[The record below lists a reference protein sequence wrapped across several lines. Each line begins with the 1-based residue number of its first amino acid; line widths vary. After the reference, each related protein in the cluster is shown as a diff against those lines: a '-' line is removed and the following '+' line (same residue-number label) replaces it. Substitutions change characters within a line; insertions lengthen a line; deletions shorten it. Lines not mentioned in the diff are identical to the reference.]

1 MDTSIVNNQDR
12 ALYTSIVNNPDQ
24 ALCHLF
30 FHCCLEDDRFSDPE
44 MDDLS
49 GKLVTLGLSSKINVK
64 NELVAYRSYR
74 SAIANEQVYIRWLLQ
89 LIKPVNELALYSY
102 CVELCI
108 DDPLPDAREEALL
121 VKIATELDIPI
132 SDSLTINRLIA
143 QRKAVEIQKIF

>member
-1 MDTSIVNNQDR
+1 MYTSIVNNQ
-12 ALYTSIVNNPDQ
+12 DQ

-30 FHCCLEDDRFSDPE
+30 FHCCLEDDRFSEQE

-49 GKLVTLGLSSKINVK
+49 GKLVSLGLRTKMSIKE
-64 NELVAYRSYR
+64 ELLTYRNYR
-74 SAIANEQVYIRWLLQ
+74 SAITDEQVYIRYLIG

-108 DDPLPDAREEALL
+108 DDPILDAREEALL
-121 VKIATELDIPI
+121 VKIGEELDIPVT
-132 SDSLTINRLIA
+132 DSLTINRLIA

>member
-1 MDTSIVNNQDR
+1 MYTSIVNNQ
-12 ALYTSIVNNPDQ
+12 DQ

-30 FHCCLEDDRFSDPE
+30 FHCCLEDERFSDTE

-49 GKLVTLGLSSKINVK
+49 GKLVALGLRSKMHIK
-64 NELVAYRSYR
+64 DELVSYRSYK
-74 SAIANEQVYIRWLLQ
+74 STITDEQVYVRYLLG
-89 LIKPVNELALYSY
+89 LIKPVNELALYSF

-108 DDPLPDAREEALL
+108 DDPLLDAREEALL
-121 VKIATELDIPI
+121 VKIGEELDIPT